1 MTPQSTP
8 AKRRLKILVVD
19 DSADAARMLAMLL
32 TIEGHDAK
40 SAFDGASAI
49 ELAKTF
55 LPDVGLLDLGM
66 PRMDGFELAKRL
78 TALPELSHT
87 ILVAMTGFNDS
98 EDIRRTKECGFQ
110 HFLVKPVEPTAFLAF
125 LASLPT
131 SQS

>member
-1 MTPQSTP
+1 MTTP
-8 AKRRLKILVVD
+8 VKRRLKILVVD
-19 DSADAARMLAMLL
+19 DSADASRMLAMLL
-32 TIEGHDAK
+32 TIEGHEAK
-40 SAFDGASAI
+40 SVFDGASAI

-66 PRMDGFELAKRL
+66 PRMDGFELATRL
-78 TALPELSHT
+78 TAMPELSHT

-125 LASLPT
+125 LATLSPP
-131 SQS
+131 QS